1 LRTPMNNFKRIT
13 TASCL
18 LVMGLSLGGC
28 ELLPFKQVSKLPL
41 NPVKKEEP
49 DTIFKQLEN
58 KPPVT
63 EKTSEL
69 YPGTDRFVSGAT
81 QQNRKTSPTGT
92 GSYSLNFDEADL
104 GEVAKVI
111 LGDILGQNYVLSPKV
126 AGKVTLQTTEPLTK
140 EELLPT
146 LEMVLRMNNAAL
158 VKDGKIYHIEPASEA
173 LFISDLNSRSGY
185 QTRVIPVKNVAVQ
198 DIADIMKPLVH
209 EKTILNVDG
218 KRNILVASGTADE
231 IARVIDLVGTFDIDV
246 LKGRSFG
253 LFPLTHVD
261 PKTMI
266 EELQSVFYQKAKG
279 EQSEFFQFIPIK
291 RLNAILAVTHQAH
304 YLEDIESWIFRLD
317 KANTASGGGVNV
329 YKVQHADAKK
339 LAATLNQIFTGAK
352 NKDTSASVAP
362 GETADTMSNQD
373 TTNTGNA
380 PSSTGGSPLGTSNTP
395 SNIGTT
401 PTGNLGTFA
410 VNPSAE
416 NSPSGN
422 PGAFA
427 ANDPDKEASADNV
440 PAGGGSLSN
449 VGKVKIIADEPNNS
463 IIIVA
468 TAQDYEVILPVIEQL
483 DMMPLQVLIDA
494 TVVQVNLT
502 DKLQYGISWYFN
514 HGRSSI
520 ADVNTP
526 PGLNAGSV
534 AASAI
539 AATASGGLT
548 ALYSSGALQALL
560 SSEATRDKINVISSP
575 SLMVLN
581 NQKAKINVGQQV
593 PISTGTTSIPLAG
606 STTTPS
612 IAVGSSIQYKDT
624 GVTLE
629 VTPRVNANGMVIM
642 KLKQIVSKVVQVSAT
657 GGSTTQQQSPTL
669 DKKEI
674 DSSVAVHDGE
684 TIVLGGL
691 IDESVDN
698 SKNGI
703 PWLYDL
709 PLIGSL
715 FGGTTKN
722 NTKTELVVLITPRVV
737 KDKQDSRVI
746 SNEFKRKLTGIYQ
759 EAPQSDYETTSGV
772 QQKVI
777 Q

>member
-1 LRTPMNNFKRIT
+1 MNNFNKIT
-13 TASCL
+13 TASCF
-18 LVMGLSLGGC
+18 LVMGLSLVSC
-28 ELLPFKQVSKLPL
+28 ELLPFKQVAKLPL
-41 NPVKKEEP
+41 NPIKKEQPEV
-49 DTIFKQLEN
+49 FSQLQN

-63 EKTSEL
+63 ETTNEL
-69 YPGTDRFVSGAT
+69 YPGTDRFVSGT
-81 QQNRKTSPTGT
+81 LQQNRKTTPTGT

-111 LGDILGQNYVLSPKV
+111 LGDILGKNYVLSPKV

-158 VKDGKIYHIEPASEA
+158 VKDSKIYHIEPSSEA

-209 EKTILNVDG
+209 EKTILNVDA
-218 KRNILVASGTADE
+218 KRNIMVASGTADE

-253 LFPLTHVD
+253 LFPLSHVD
-261 PKTMI
+261 PKTAI
-266 EELQSVFYQKAKG
+266 EELQTVFYQKSKSDKAD
-279 EQSEFFQFIPIK
+279 FFQFIPIQ
-291 RLNAILAVTHQAH
+291 RLNAILAVTYQAR
-304 YLEDIESWIFRLD
+304 YLQDIENWILRLD

-352 NKDTSASVAP
+352 GKDTAASIAP
-362 GETADTMSNQD
+362 GETADTLSNQD
-373 TTNTGNA
+373 PTNTGNT
-380 PSSTGGSPLGTSNTP
+380 PSSTSNSSSNMSSSPS
-395 SNIGTT
+395 
-401 PTGNLGTFA
+401 GNLGSFA
-410 VNPSAE
+410 VNQVDE
-416 NSPSGN
+416 NSSAIN

-427 ANDPDKEASADNV
+427 ANDSDKEALAGNLAT
-440 PAGGGSLSN
+440 AGGSISN
-449 VGKVKIIADEPNNS
+449 MGKVKIIADEANNS

-468 TAQDYEVILPVIEQL
+468 TAQDYDVILPVITQL

-494 TVVQVNLT
+494 TVVQVSLT
-502 DKLQYGISWYFN
+502 GNLQYGISWYFN
-514 HGRSSI
+514 EGNSQTLINSAASI
-520 ADVNTP
+520 AGAVTTG
-526 PGLNAGSV
+526 GLSTFYNAGSV
-534 AASAI
+534 K
-539 AATASGGLT
+539 
-548 ALYSSGALQALL
+548 ALL
-560 SSEATRDKINVISSP
+560 RAEASLDNINVISSP

-593 PISTGTTSIPLAG
+593 PIATGS
-606 STTTPS
+606 STTPLSSGS
-612 IAVGSSIQYKDT
+612 ILTSPTSVQSNTIQYKDT

-642 KLKQIVSKVVQVSAT
+642 KLKQIVSKVVTVT
-657 GGSTTQQQSPTL
+657 DPTSTQTQSPTI
-669 DKKEI
+669 DKKEV

-691 IDESVDN
+691 IDEGLTVN
-698 SKNGI
+698 RTGI
-703 PWLYDL
+703 PWFYDL
-709 PLIGSL
+709 PVIGSL
-715 FGGTTKN
+715 FGGTKKN
-722 NTKTELVVLITPRVV
+722 NIKTELVILITPRVV
-737 KDKQDSRVI
+737 ASKQDSRVI

-759 EAPQSDYETTSGV
+759 EEASQNPTTIIERQS
-772 QQKVI
+772 VI
-777 Q
+777 H

>member
-1 LRTPMNNFKRIT
+1 LRTPMNNFKKIT
-13 TASCL
+13 TTAC
-18 LVMGLSLGGC
+18 VMVMSLSLVGC
-28 ELLPFKQVSKLPL
+28 ELIPFKQAAKLPL
-41 NPVKKEEP
+41 EPVKNAQHDEV
-49 DTIFKQLEN
+49 FHQLQN
-58 KPPVT
+58 KLPVT
-63 EKTSEL
+63 ETTSEL
-69 YPGTDRFVSGAT
+69 YPGTDHFVSGAT
-81 QQNRKTSPTGT
+81 QQNRKTSPKGT

-111 LGDILGQNYVLSPKV
+111 LSDILGQNYVLSPKV

-158 VKDGKIYHIEPASEA
+158 VKDGKIYHIEPAADA
-173 LFISDLNSRSGY
+173 LYLSDLSASRSGY

-198 DIADIMKPLVH
+198 DIVDIIKPMVH
-209 EKTILNVDG
+209 EKTILNVDA

-231 IARVIDLVGTFDIDV
+231 IARVLDMVGTFDIDV

-261 PKTMI
+261 PKTVI

-279 EQSEFFQFIPIK
+279 EKSEFFQFIPIK
-291 RLNAILAVTHQAH
+291 RLNAVLAVTHQAH

-352 NKDTSASVAP
+352 SKDTSASIAP

-373 TTNTGNA
+373 LTD
-380 PSSTGGSPLGTSNTP
+380 TSNTP
-395 SNIGTT
+395 SGTGSS
-401 PTGNLGTFA
+401 PLSTGNTPSSMGNPASGNMGTFS
-410 VNPSAE
+410 VNQSDE
-416 NSPSGN
+416 NSSAGN

-427 ANDPDKEASADNV
+427 INDPDKEASAGNET
-440 PAGGGSLSN
+440 AGGGSLSDI
-449 VGKVKIIADEPNNS
+449 GKVKIIADEPNNS

-468 TAQDYEVILPVIEQL
+468 TAQDYEVMLPVIEQL

-494 TVVQVNLT
+494 TVVQVQLT
-502 DKLQYGISWYFN
+502 DKLQYGISWFLN
-514 HGRSSI
+514 HGGSSAI
-520 ADVNTP
+520 INGTP
-526 PGLNAGSV
+526 PSASTVAGTAGTV
-534 AASAI
+534 LGAI
-539 AATASGGLT
+539 GTGGLS
-548 ALYSSGALQALL
+548 AFYSSGAVKALL
-560 SSEATRDKINVISSP
+560 NTQASLDKINVISSP

-581 NQKAKINVGQQV
+581 NQKARINVGQQV
-593 PISTGTTSIPLAG
+593 PISTGSTSIPVA
-606 STTTPS
+606 STG
-612 IAVGSSIQYKDT
+612 IAVANSIQYKDT
-624 GVTLE
+624 GVTLD
-629 VTPRVNANGMVIM
+629 VNANGMVIM
-642 KLKQIVSKVVQVSAT
+642 KLKQVVSNVVTVTSPTQ
-657 GGSTTQQQSPTL
+657 TQQQSPTI

-674 DSSVAVHDGE
+674 NSSVAVHDGE

-691 IDESVDN
+691 ISDN
-698 SKNGI
+698 VTENKNGI
-703 PWLYDL
+703 PWLYQL
-709 PLIGSL
+709 PVIGSL
-715 FGGTTKN
+715 FGGTKKEN
-722 NTKTELVVLITPRVV
+722 DKTELVILITPRVV